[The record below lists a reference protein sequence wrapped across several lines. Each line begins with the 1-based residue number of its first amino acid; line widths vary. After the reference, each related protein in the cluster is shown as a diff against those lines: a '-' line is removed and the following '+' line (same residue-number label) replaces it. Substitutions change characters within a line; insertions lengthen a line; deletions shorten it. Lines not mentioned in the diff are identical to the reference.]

1 MKGLT
6 PHPKDLHV
14 LGISEKDFVR
24 RGIRTM
30 LFAVLLALC
39 MFALVTYSMGATPIL
54 LILFLLLFP
63 VAVWIHMVRGIE
75 VKATARRS
83 DMDIAVAVFLDLVNV
98 LLAGG
103 AGAETALLAAA
114 PISINVKT
122 IKKRLLRDAL
132 RFTKSRLHQLFP
144 SIAMKVC

>member
-63 VAVWIHMVRGIE
+63 VAVWIHMVRGI
-75 VKATARRS
+75 
-83 DMDIAVAVFLDLVNV
+83 
-98 LLAGG
+98 
-103 AGAETALLAAA
+103 
-114 PISINVKT
+114 
-122 IKKRLLRDAL
+122 
-132 RFTKSRLHQLFP
+132 
-144 SIAMKVC
+144 

>member
-1 MKGLT
+1 MKSLI

-30 LFAVLLALC
+30 LFAILLALC

-98 LLAGG
+98 LLVYLIKDYVRDVY
-103 AGAETALLAAA
+103 TANAIVLVFVAALGFILNRSFVYA
-114 PISINVKT
+114 N
-122 IKKRLLRDAL
+122 
-132 RFTKSRLHQLFP
+132 H
-144 SIAMKVC
+144 